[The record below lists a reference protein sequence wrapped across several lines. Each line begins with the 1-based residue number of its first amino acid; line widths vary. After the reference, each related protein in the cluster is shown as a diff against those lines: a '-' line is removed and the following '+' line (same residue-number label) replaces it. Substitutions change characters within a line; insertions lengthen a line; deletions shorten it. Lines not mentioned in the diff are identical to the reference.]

1 MKIDNYQPPKSSF
14 LSINKDMR
22 LLVDKFLTNDR
33 LCKLLY
39 YTDKNALHK
48 EKLTDEQKISMFGQQ
63 IRIVPK
69 LYVDQPVLN
78 YIIIS
83 FDNFIES
90 SNPQFRDNIIEFDI
104 ICHFD
109 QWQME
114 DFDLRPYRIA
124 AEIDSMLDKKK
135 LTGIG
140 LLEFYGAKEIL
151 LTDEFA
157 GICLMYKTYHGEE
170 DKKKL
175 PDTSEQEEFEGDFKR
190 MIKDQQAIAKEQYPN
205 GLQAS
210 LNNRN

>member
-1 MKIDNYQPPKSSF
+1 MKIESYHPPKSSF

-22 LLVDKFLTNDR
+22 LLVDKILSNDR

-39 YTDKNALHK
+39 YTTKDALEKPKVPDNEKIAMFNK
-48 EKLTDEQKISMFGQQ
+48 E

-69 LYVDQPVLN
+69 LYVDKPVLN

-83 FDNFIES
+83 FDNFVES
-90 SNPQFRDNIIEFDI
+90 ENPEFRDNIIEFDI
-104 ICHFD
+104 LCHFD
-109 QWQME
+109 QWQLK

-124 AEIDSMLDKKK
+124 AELDSMLDKKK

-140 LLEFYGAKEIL
+140 KVEFYGAKEIL

-157 GICLMYKTYHGEE
+157 GLCLMFKTYHGEE
-170 DKKKL
+170 DKKRMPNPADQDKF
-175 PDTSEQEEFEGDFKR
+175 EKEFKEMIEIQEE
-190 MIKDQQAIAKEQYPN
+190 QAKEYPH

-210 LNNRN
+210 LNVRE